1 MYHFGKIRLVNSDD
15 IIKFLDTKT
24 IDYNDY
30 SITEFRILIDTD
42 KWTNNDVIIFAF
54 KVLSNLGYSV
64 RTETIN
70 DKVHVLYKKH
80 SFWRWFRYDEHDKG
94 VRAFSSLEATVE
106 MITQLTSK

>member
-24 IDYNDY
+24 VDYRDV
-30 SITEFRILIDTD
+30 SITDFSLLLETN
-42 KWTNNDVIIFAF
+42 KWTYSDIIIFTF

-70 DKVHVLYKKH
+70 NRVHILYKKH
-80 SFWRWFRYDEHDKG
+80 SFWRWFRYDEQDKG
-94 VRAFSSLEATVE
+94 IRAFNSLEAAII
-106 MITQLTSK
+106 MITQSTSE